1 MPLPGLSDVHINV
14 PLTNLSQ
21 AIIQQED
28 NFVAWKLFPIV
39 PVNKRSD
46 AFYIFTQADFFR
58 SDATRRAVAASTP
71 GVGYHLSNSS
81 YTATPWGVHFDID
94 DQIRGNADSVLD
106 LDMAAVRRLTIDLLI
121 RRETDWASNF
131 FTTNLWNADTTPAN
145 TWDNVSS
152 TPIEDVRARA
162 YVMIQNTG
170 YRPNKFAAGASVD
183 KRLRDHPDILDRIK
197 YTQRAIVTSDL
208 LAAMLDVDQYLVLL
222 ASSTTGQEQASAT
235 ASFTFSFIS
244 GAKNALLTYTPSSP
258 GLMVPA
264 AGYSF
269 AWTGYLGA
277 NAYGGVIRKFRME
290 ELRSDRV
297 EMELAFAHVLV
308 AKVLGEFFSN
318 AVAS

>member
-1 MPLPGLSDVHINV
+1 MPLPGLSDVHSNV

-28 NFVAWKLFPIV
+28 NFVAWKVFPIV

-46 AFYIFTQADFFR
+46 LFYVFTQADFFR

-71 GVGYHLSNSS
+71 GVGYKLSTSS

-121 RRETDWASNF
+121 RREVDWQSNF
-131 FTTNLWNADTTPAN
+131 FTTSIWNADTTPSN

-152 TPIEDVRARA
+152 TPVEDVRARA
-162 YVMIQNTG
+162 YVMLQNTG
-170 YRPNKFAAGASVD
+170 YTPNKFAAGAFVD
-183 KRLRDHPDILDRIK
+183 KRLKDHPDILDRIK
-197 YTQRAIVTSDL
+197 YTQRGIITNDL
-208 LAAMLDVDQYLVLL
+208 LAAMLDVDAYLPLV
-222 ASSTTGQEQASAT
+222 ASQNTAQESAIAGT
-235 ASFTFSFIS
+235 AGTYSFIS
-244 GAKNALLTYTPSSP
+244 GGKNGLLTYTPSSP
-258 GLMVPA
+258 GLMIPA

-277 NAYGGVIRKFRME
+277 NAYGGVVRKFRME

-297 EMELAFAHVLV
+297 EMEIAFAHVLV